1 MLKIRLFLEHPL
13 PSQKSVVFVI
23 FGKKRTSMQQML
35 LLLLF
40 GILLGCA
47 GDRASQ
53 QTQANN
59 PMPASDGAAPA
70 PTATNTPTDGQF
82 TIYFANQN
90 AKAGETICV
99 DVQVR
104 AFTKL
109 LSMQYTVAWNKAVL
123 RYKNLQNF
131 NLPYLSAANFGDHI
145 TQDGLLTF
153 AWLDNSLK
161 SVSLPDGGA
170 MYQICFDV
178 IGKPGEQS
186 FVKVTDRPT
195 PIEVADHREQLIPM
209 KREAG
214 TITIE

>member
-1 MLKIRLFLEHPL
+1 
-13 PSQKSVVFVI
+13 
-23 FGKKRTSMQQML
+23 MQQTL

-40 GILLGCA
+40 GVLFGCA

-53 QTQANN
+53 QTQTND
-59 PMPASDGAAPA
+59 PVPSSEGAAPA
-70 PTATNTPTDGQF
+70 PTATNTTANGQF
-82 TIYFANQN
+82 TIYFANQS
-90 AKAGETICV
+90 AKTGETICV

-170 MYQICFDV
+170 MYQICFEV
-178 IGKPGEQS
+178 ISKSGEQS
-186 FVKVTDRPT
+186 FVKITDRPT

-214 TITIE
+214 IITIE